1 MVENLFL
8 DFDGGEGRKRPRKE
22 KGSISDEAATLS
34 TSEPNIYTKKII
46 F

>member
-8 DFDGGEGRKRPRKE
+8 DFDGEGRKRPRKE